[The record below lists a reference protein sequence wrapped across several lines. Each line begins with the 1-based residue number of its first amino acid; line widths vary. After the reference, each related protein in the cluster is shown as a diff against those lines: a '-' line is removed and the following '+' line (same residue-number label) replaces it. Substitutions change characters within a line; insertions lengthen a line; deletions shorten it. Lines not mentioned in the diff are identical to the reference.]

1 MPKTVLRTVVVMKR
15 IPQPFGRKVW
25 GYRSSDEEIQ
35 GSVWHFPFPSVEE
48 SKTTAGRTR
57 HRNRY
62 IDGNKPSRP
71 LRIAAK
77 SAVEE
82 SGSFLEQDSTTVPK
96 SAYLRFCPKPCY
108 AACAAKNLPKP
119 FGNFAFLVVW
129 VVKGAACLFQT
140 TTPEYH
146 AQKGVIPIA
155 KRYNTPHR
163 SHVVKTRMTE
173 EEYADFTGRLEHY
186 DISQAEFIRQAITR
200 ATIRPVVTIS
210 PVNDELL
217 AAVGKLTAEYGKI
230 GGNLNQI
237 ARALNEYGTP
247 YNALSGEVRAAIA
260 DLAALKFEVLRK
272 VGEAVGNIQTYQL

>member
-82 SGSFLEQDSTTVPK
+82 SGSFLEQDSTAVPNFAYRSFCPCGNLVGECLPQTLLMRLAPLKNPSKYFSDFSKTVP
-96 SAYLRFCPKPCY
+96 LHT
-108 AACAAKNLPKP
+108 
-119 FGNFAFLVVW
+119 
-129 VVKGAACLFQT
+129 LFFS
-140 TTPEYH
+140 Y
-146 AQKGVIPIA
+146 
-155 KRYNTPHR
+155 
-163 SHVVKTRMTE
+163 
-173 EEYADFTGRLEHY
+173 
-186 DISQAEFIRQAITR
+186 
-200 ATIRPVVTIS
+200 
-210 PVNDELL
+210 
-217 AAVGKLTAEYGKI
+217 
-230 GGNLNQI
+230 
-237 ARALNEYGTP
+237 
-247 YNALSGEVRAAIA
+247 
-260 DLAALKFEVLRK
+260 
-272 VGEAVGNIQTYQL
+272 